1 MKTLSILRPAAL
13 SAIAAIAILFAPSL
27 SAQENFYEKIVP
39 NFAERSD
46 VDMRYLGTEA
56 YESLAGIQL
65 ISMQTRSLAEECIGD
80 ITSVV
85 ILNSNSQA
93 ATKIGLDEFEAFRKR
108 NSQMRLLMR
117 TRSGHAERSSWFL
130 PQKGTE
136 PPMLIVIVR
145 DAQTLMIAIMTGDED
160 TSDNDDDAD
169 DFPFGNDKKKKNKS
183 TSSTQSSNFHYNYK
197 IKIPST

>member
-13 SAIAAIAILFAPSL
+13 SAIAAIAILFTPSL

-80 ITSVV
+80 INSVV
-85 ILNSNSQA
+85 ILNSNSET
-93 ATKIGLDEFEAFRKR
+93 ATKVGLSEFDTFRKR

-117 TRSGHAERSSWFL
+117 TRSGQSERSSWFL
-130 PQKGTE
+130 PQKGNE
-136 PPMLIVIVR
+136 PPLLIVVVR

-160 TSDNDDDAD
+160 TSDNDDDDD
-169 DFPFGNDKKKKNKS
+169 DFSFGNNKNKNKK
-183 TSSTQSSNFHYNYK
+183 TSSLIGNFYYHPDGSVT
-197 IKIPST
+197 ISR

>member
-1 MKTLSILRPAAL
+1 MKTLSNIRTAAL
-13 SAIAAIAILFAPSL
+13 SAIAAFALFFASPT
-27 SAQENFYEKIVP
+27 SAHENFYEKIVP

-46 VDMRYLGTEA
+46 VDMRYLGAEA

-85 ILNSNSQA
+85 ILNSNSEN
-93 ATKIGLDEFEAFRKR
+93 ATKIGLSEFDTFRKR

-160 TSDNDDDAD
+160 TSDNDDDDD
-169 DFPFGNDKKKKNKS
+169 DFPFGNNKTKNKK
-183 TSSTQSSNFHYNYK
+183 TSSLTGNFYYNPDGSVT
-197 IKIPST
+197 ISR

>member
-1 MKTLSILRPAAL
+1 MKTLSILRTTAL
-13 SAIAAIAILFAPSL
+13 SAIAAIAVFFATSL
-27 SAQENFYEKIVP
+27 TAQENFYEKIVP

-46 VDMRYLGTEA
+46 VDMRYLGAEA

-85 ILNSNSQA
+85 ILNSNSEN
-93 ATKIGLDEFEAFRKR
+93 ATKIGLSEFDTFRKR

-117 TRSGHAERSSWFL
+117 TRSGQSERSSWFL
-130 PQKGTE
+130 PQKGNE
-136 PPMLIVIVR
+136 PPLLIVVVR

-160 TSDNDDDAD
+160 TSDNDDDDD

-183 TSSTQSSNFHYNYK
+183 TSSLTGNFYYHPDGSVT
-197 IKIPST
+197 ISR

>member
-27 SAQENFYEKIVP
+27 SAQENFCEKIVP

-160 TSDNDDDAD
+160 TSDNDDDDD
-169 DFPFGNDKKKKNKS
+169 DFPFGNNKTKNKK
-183 TSSTQSSNFHYNYK
+183 TSSLTGNFYYHPDGSVT
-197 IKIPST
+197 ISR